1 MSVKYVPVQW
11 NMLKWCYDPA
21 LLAATGLFLWIS
33 VDLAPGIVGHERPIN
48 QQIHNARA
56 FGACAFLMLTV
67 ILCIGLLARLARR
80 FLSLRDVEDLNL
92 GS

>member
-33 VDLAPGIVGHERPIN
+33 VDLAPGIVGHERPI
-48 QQIHNARA
+48 A